1 MRLASWFSFP
11 NCVCSN
17 LTTVILKCNTRKFV
31 LIFLLFFAKFTFS
44 EQAENNSQLPSLQ
57 KIGDAKFRF
66 GGVIIDQRN
75 RIIEF
80 NATCNQRNGLI
91 EYALVHESGK
101 THESLFRTTIRPQ
114 ILHACFLL
122 LKHPA
127 ETRFFKNLW
136 SDNPKKLNF
145 DKNRINTEVVWD
157 QNGTILSKSLE
168 DLALN
173 TKNNEVLIK
182 GALIFTGSKKI
193 EGTYLAEL
201 SGSMVAVYAD
211 EEAIV
216 NSSHHDSNNDDVWIA
231 NEKEMPALELPVVI
245 RFLLPKSD

>member
-1 MRLASWFSFP
+1 M
-11 NCVCSN
+11 
-17 LTTVILKCNTRKFV
+17 KCNQQKFV

-44 EQAENNSQLPSLQ
+44 EQAEKNSQMPSLQ

-182 GALIFTGSKKI
+182 GALIFTGSKKLRVLI
-193 EGTYLAEL
+193 LQSLVVPWSLCMRMKKPLWIVLIMTVIMMTFGLPMRRRCLLWNCSCDPLPLA
-201 SGSMVAVYAD
+201 
-211 EEAIV
+211 
-216 NSSHHDSNNDDVWIA
+216 
-231 NEKEMPALELPVVI
+231 
-245 RFLLPKSD
+245 